1 MRKPKTF
8 SLPSEPPGSLHPAG
22 SASGVES
29 ETWHEWLKKHHATLD
44 LDKTEDR
51 GMFLAFALVET
62 RLRSIGQYTGG
73 SPTPNDPDQLRLSG
87 DKLKNQNE

>member
-1 MRKPKTF
+1 MQNNSTAERT
-8 SLPSEPPGSLHPAG
+8 PGSLHPAG

-44 LDKTEDR
+44 LDKTEDM

-73 SPTPNDPDQLRLSG
+73 SPTPNDQAQRPEAL
-87 DKLKNQNE
+87 